1 MTTNFAKPGRPL
13 GVTLAIFA
21 SILLFS
27 IVPLMRV
34 GQILLLE
41 RHFQRISQTTMP
53 FEQQDPTEP
62 LFSGGR
68 FTGTFQN
75 DRLIFQAVVGVA
87 FFVIAVMA
95 WVGKPPFMRY
105 VLMITVLC
113 LSFLTI
119 ALTLIPSAQQQSEGI
134 GGGSLDGLVRILTSG
149 QIVMTVLVALYVV
162 WYLNRGPA
170 RAFYRGY
177 YLPEPEAQPTRQEN
191 PVRMNL
197 K

>member
-1 MTTNFAKPGRPL
+1 MTANISKPGRPL
-13 GVTLAIFA
+13 GVTLAIFV

-27 IVPLMRV
+27 VVPLLRV
-34 GQILLLE
+34 GQILLLQQ
-41 RHFQRISQTTMP
+41 HFQRISQTTMP
-53 FEQQDPTEP
+53 FDQQEPTEP

-119 ALTLIPSAQQQSEGI
+119 ALTLIPSAQQEAEGI
-134 GGGSLDGLVRILTSG
+134 GGGSLDGLVRLLSSG
-149 QIVMTVLVALYVV
+149 QVVTTVLVALYVV

-177 YLPEPEAQPTRQEN
+177 YLPEPEAQPALQETS
-191 PVRMNL
+191 VRMNTN
-197 K
+197 